1 LVCLGNPLHP
11 EGPFRDCFAEGTD
24 WITRHIDSRTVPIT
38 NKAEFERWIAAY
50 GEDSDFVLARVRGIF
65 PRQAFNRFIS
75 PDVVDEAMRRPV
87 ESSSDPLVMGVD
99 VARFGDDVA
108 RAKRTRTFSTVDRTL
123 KKPRR
128 GDPIVAQGS
137 QKCRCIPVTVWDL
150 GLESSAV
157 RRAPMSAPGQSRGQG
172 VTSMRSIARALAA
185 RGIATPRG
193 GDWSNVQVAAI
204 LRR

>member
-1 LVCLGNPLHP
+1 MCLGNPLHP

-24 WITRHIDSRTVPIT
+24 WITVPIT

-65 PRQAFNRFIS
+65 PRQAFNRFIR

-128 GDPIVAQGS
+128 GDPIVAGQPKMSLYSSDRMG
-137 QKCRCIPVTVWDL
+137 PWL
-150 GLESSAV
+150 GIFG
-157 RRAPMSAPGQSRGQG
+157 R
-172 VTSMRSIARALAA
+172 AA
-185 RGIATPRG
+185 RPHVSA
-193 GDWSNVQVAAI
+193 WSISRPGRHQHAQHC
-204 LRR
+204 RRVGRPWHRNPSRW